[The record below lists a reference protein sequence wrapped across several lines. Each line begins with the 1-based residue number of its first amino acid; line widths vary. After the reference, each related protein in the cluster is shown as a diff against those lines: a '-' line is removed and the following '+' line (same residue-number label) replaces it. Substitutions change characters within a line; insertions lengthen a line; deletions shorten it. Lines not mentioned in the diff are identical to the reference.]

1 MKELLLDV
9 KSSAS
14 IYDVAARDNTYGVL
28 AEYPHPGALMEAARG
43 VREAG
48 YNRYDT
54 YSPFPIHGM
63 DAAMGLGPS
72 KVGIGAFVGGLAGLG
87 LAMWLQWWTGAID
100 YPLNISGKPLFAV
113 EPSIPVGF
121 ELTILLAAL
130 TTVAVMFAVNGLP
143 RPWNPL
149 FNSKH
154 IHRATDD
161 GFFLFVASS
170 DKNYDAGE
178 TVALLNQLGAT
189 RIEPI
194 HDAASSD
201 TIPDSARPAV
211 IPVKKVDH

>member
-14 IYDVAARDNTYGVL
+14 IYDVAADDNTYGVL
-28 AEYPHPGALMEAARG
+28 AEYEHPGALMEAARG

-48 YNRYDT
+48 YNRFDT

-63 DAAMGLGPS
+63 DAAMGMGPS
-72 KVGIGAFVGGLAGLG
+72 KIGISTFVGGATGLLLAL
-87 LAMWLQWWTGAID
+87 WLQWWTGAID
-100 YPLNISGKPLFAV
+100 YPLNISGKPTFAF
-113 EPSIPVGF
+113 EPSIPVTF
-121 ELTILLAAL
+121 ELTVLLAAL
-130 TTVAVMFAVNGLP
+130 ATVATMFAVNGLP

-161 GFFLFVASS
+161 SFFLFVASS
-170 DKNYDAGE
+170 DKHYHAQE
-178 TVALLNQLGAT
+178 TVALLEKLGAT

-194 HDAASSD
+194 HDAASSSN
-201 TIPDSARPAV
+201 IPDSARPAV
-211 IPVKKVDH
+211 IPVKKVN